1 MFAKTDALLSKLC
14 HSSRLEETLR
24 VIEGQMSL
32 QFFFVETG
40 APWFLNEFAHCV
52 SPYTKLKGNFR

>member
-1 MFAKTDALLSKLC
+1 MFAKTDALRSKLC

-32 QFFFVETG
+32 QIHFFVETG
-40 APWFLNEFAHCV
+40 AHHGF
-52 SPYTKLKGNFR
+52 